1 MKLRFIIRKWLWDD
15 FWKKIVCL
23 FVVIGICFPYVPI
36 QDPYLSYYLE
46 LFVAMYFFVYEVRD
60 IDSIAAINLVW
71 KQKTITF
78 KERILQCHLV
88 EIWMC

>member
-46 LFVAMYFFVYEVRD
+46 LFVAMYFFVYEVWQYSSHKFSMKAEND
-60 IDSIAAINLVW
+60 YV
-71 KQKTITF
+71 
-78 KERILQCHLV
+78 
-88 EIWMC
+88 